1 MVPFWTEISQI
12 REFIWCQLYLFKIKL
27 IRNRNPQECKGLE
40 DGYQWGNT
48 SQNFVS
54 AEPDTL
60 HKADYT
66 DWRLVQTINVL
77 H

>member
-1 MVPFWTEISQI
+1 MVPF
-12 REFIWCQLYLFKIKL
+12 QLKFLLMGEYLCNFNYIFFLNSTYLEQKK
-27 IRNRNPQECKGLE
+27 PQGPKELE
-40 DGYQWGNT
+40 NIYQWGNT

-60 HKADYT
+60 RKAD
-66 DWRLVQTINVL
+66 L